1 VAVLIPKNKSEVILD
16 IAKDAGAVIEKDIV
30 IEGDALS
37 FVVIM
42 EDVPAGSNLNIDV
55 FELKNQTVITPPVFS
70 TGVISGV
77 GISKRFAGVVNNT
90 LRMRISFTGPA
101 NFVILA
107 KTITAAGVTVV
118 NQQTSGALAGPG
130 VEGVIT
136 VTAVPKEVKVGDAAL
151 QGRALV
157 IAYNASSDTMY
168 WGRTAAVDEES
179 GIPLFKNQVA
189 SWAFTDTAKIYVM
202 TPANGGGSLR
212 VTESKLYV

>member
-1 VAVLIPKNKSEVILD
+1 VAVLIPKTKSEVVVD
-16 IAKDAGAVIEKDIV
+16 VAKDAGAVIEKDLV

-42 EDVPAGSNLNIDV
+42 ENVPAGSNLNIDV

-90 LRMRISFTGPA
+90 LRMRISFTGPV

-107 KTITAAGVTVV
+107 KTITAAGVPVV
-118 NQQTSGALAGPG
+118 NQQISGALAGSG
-130 VEGVIT
+130 VEGVMA
-136 VTAVPKEVKVGDAAL
+136 VTDTPKQIMVGAAPL
-151 QGRALV
+151 EGRVLV
-157 IAYNASSDTMY
+157 IAYNASSNTMY
-168 WGRTAAVDEES
+168 WGRTAAVTAET
-179 GIPLFKNQVA
+179 GIPLFKDQVV
-189 SWAFTDTAKIYVM
+189 SWSFTDTAKIYIM
-202 TPANGGGSLR
+202 TPSNGGGPLR